1 MGEMNNEVIDMACNV
16 AGLKMDNPTMLAA
29 GILGL
34 TGPTLKRV
42 ANHGAGAVVTK
53 SIGLHE
59 REGYPNPTVVEHI
72 AGNAILNAVGLSNP
86 GCEEFAKE
94 LPIAKEGGKPVIV
107 SVYGSTTEEFVEVS
121 KRMEE
126 AGADAL
132 ELNLSCPH
140 SMPGIYAGEY
150 FGQDP
155 GKTYNVVSEVVNAVK
170 LPVIAKLTP
179 NVSSIVSI
187 AKKAEEA
194 GASAITAI
202 NTIGPCARIDI
213 NTACPIIGNT
223 VGGLSGRAI
232 LPIAIRSIVDIKF
245 AVKIPVIGVGGVTNP
260 EDAIEMLLAGA
271 DAVQIGTA
279 VMYKDLDVF
288 DEISEGIREY
298 MLKHGYRHL
307 DDFVGKSLKYFE
319 ERKHTLKSA

>member
-1 MGEMNNEVIDMACNV
+1 MDREDIDISCIV
-16 AGLKMDNPTMLAA
+16 AGLKLDNPTMLAA

-34 TGPTLKRV
+34 TGASLKRV
-42 ANHGAGAVVTK
+42 AIHGAGAVVTK

-59 REGYPNPTVVEHI
+59 REGYSNPTVLEHI
-72 AGNAILNAVGLSNP
+72 EGNAILNAVGLSNP

-126 AGADAL
+126 AGAEAL

-155 GKTYNVVSEVVNAVK
+155 DKTYEVVEEVVNAVK

-179 NVSSIVSI
+179 NVSSIVTI
-187 AKKAEEA
+187 AKNAEKA

-202 NTIGPCARIDI
+202 NTVGPCASIDI

-232 LPIAIRSIVDIKF
+232 LPIAIRSIVDIKL
-245 AVKIPVIGVGGVTNP
+245 AVKIPVIGVGGVTHP
-260 EDAIEMLLAGA
+260 CDAIEMLLAGA
-271 DAVQIGTA
+271 SAVQIGTA
-279 VMYKDLDVF
+279 IMYYDLNIF
-288 DEISEGIREY
+288 GEINEGIREY
-298 MLKHGYRHL
+298 MLKHGYTRL
-307 DDFVGKSLKYFE
+307 EDFVGKSLKFFE
-319 ERKHTLKSA
+319 KRKHTLKIT